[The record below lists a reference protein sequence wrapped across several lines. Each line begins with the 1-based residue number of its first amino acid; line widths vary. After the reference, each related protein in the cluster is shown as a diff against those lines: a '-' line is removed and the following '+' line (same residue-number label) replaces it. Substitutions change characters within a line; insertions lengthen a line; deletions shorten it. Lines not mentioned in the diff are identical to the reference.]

1 MDLCIWPNVVVVSET
16 KISCTLSSIFKPG
29 GLVRRQ
35 EAILDPGTKF
45 RFCFAIIGDVGLKIT
60 GFEDCPDW
68 PKMGPSLLIATCL
81 ILAIR
86 TAKWAARSDN
96 TASNMDLEK
105 EIDHAAFLAGRV
117 LAKLVAR
124 NPSLFPQAQK
134 AWYQPDGEDEP
145 K

>member
-1 MDLCIWPNVVVVSET
+1 
-16 KISCTLSSIFKPG
+16 
-29 GLVRRQ
+29 
-35 EAILDPGTKF
+35 
-45 RFCFAIIGDVGLKIT
+45 VGLKI
-60 GFEDCPDW
+60 GGYNDEPNW

-81 ILAIR
+81 IVAIR

>member
-1 MDLCIWPNVVVVSET
+1 MVAGIDPRFSLE
-16 KISCTLSSIFKPG
+16 KMALRKGLFASSYYIR
-29 GLVRRQ
+29 L
-35 EAILDPGTKF
+35 L
-45 RFCFAIIGDVGLKIT
+45 FAIIADVGLRIT
-60 GFEDCPDW
+60 GFEDRPDW
-68 PKMGPSLLIATCL
+68 PKMGPSLLIAASL

-105 EIDHAAFLAGRV
+105 EIDHAAYLAGRV

-124 NPSLFPQAQK
+124 NPSLFPQAKK

>member
-1 MDLCIWPNVVVVSET
+1 M
-16 KISCTLSSIFKPG
+16 
-29 GLVRRQ
+29 
-35 EAILDPGTKF
+35 
-45 RFCFAIIGDVGLKIT
+45 GLKII
-60 GFEDCPDW
+60 GLEDHPDW
-68 PKMGPSLLIATCL
+68 PKMGPSLLIATYL

-86 TAKWAARSDN
+86 TAKWAARSDS

-124 NPSLFPQAQK
+124 NPSLFPNSRSPRYA
-134 AWYQPDGEDEP
+134 ADGEDEP